1 MRQTVKEEKYSSVL
15 SSKLN
20 LAVGYDNVDYNIAQ
34 Q

>member
-15 SSKLN
+15 RSKLN
-20 LAVGYDNVDYNIAQ
+20 LAVGYDKVDYNIAQ